1 MFGAVSTELNFP
13 HLLITSGIS
22 QQNTMRLSGRGTRNN
37 RITWHEIF
45 STMQAKE
52 AQGLS
57 LWPFQ
62 RGEIKCFAVLGI
74 MEGREGGGGVSAM
87 DELALEVERGS
98 REKFMMEN
106 KNGR

>member
-1 MFGAVSTELNFP
+1 
-13 HLLITSGIS
+13 
-22 QQNTMRLSGRGTRNN
+22 
-37 RITWHEIF
+37 
-45 STMQAKE
+45 MQAKE

-74 MEGREGGGGVSAM
+74 MEGRESGGELSAM

-98 REKFMMEN
+98 RGEFMMEN
-106 KNGR
+106 KKGRWYGWWLESEMFGLRSSSGQKWKQRVHITKSSWTG

>member
-13 HLLITSGIS
+13 RHLITSGIS
-22 QQNTMRLSGRGTRNN
+22 QQNTTRLCQVGGRNN

-45 STMQAKE
+45 STTRAKE

-62 RGEIKCFAVLGI
+62 RGEIKHFAVLGI
-74 MEGREGGGGVSAM
+74 MEGSDSGGGLSAM
-87 DELALEVERGS
+87 DALALEVEWGS
-98 REKFMMEN
+98 RGGVYDGK
-106 KNGR
+106 